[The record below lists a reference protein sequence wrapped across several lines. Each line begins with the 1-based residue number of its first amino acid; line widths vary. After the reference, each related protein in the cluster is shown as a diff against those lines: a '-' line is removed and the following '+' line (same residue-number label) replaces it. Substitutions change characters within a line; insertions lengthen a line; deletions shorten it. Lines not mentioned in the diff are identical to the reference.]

1 MRPIRFSRCSAPHP
15 VVGERRFS
23 TLTAAQIARIT
34 AHGRRRAVA
43 PGEVLVEVED
53 KTVPI
58 FVVIGDDAQAL
69 RPSAG
74 AGALIVTFVPG
85 QFSGEGNMLD
95 HDPDMQALLGQF
107 HVSEFNALRV
117 ARRAGES
124 TLTG

>member
-1 MRPIRFSRCSAPHP
+1 VDPSDPVLPLQRPAPSRR
-15 VVGERRFS
+15 ERRFS

-43 PGEVLVEVED
+43 RGEVLVEVED

-58 FVVIGDDAQAL
+58 FVVIGGDVQAL
-69 RPSAG
+69 RPAAG
-74 AGALIVTFVPG
+74 AGTLIVTFVPG

-95 HDPDMQALLGQF
+95 RDP
-107 HVSEFNALRV
+107 VALR
-117 ARRAGES
+117 ARES